1 MEDEGMMKDAP
12 RKTQLWRV
20 DHNSTFYFKRT
31 PSPTSSSPTGSS
43 VRRQRISL
51 RFCTTSNREW
61 WDTTDDEREDSEH
74 LGLVAT
80 AAEGGENLAD
90 GLQRFDNAAE
100 RNAGTVGK
108 DAAGIVPG
116 GGGWFVRD
124 YAKDVA
130 EEAFDQGDESVEA
143 AGDDLENDEHHGV
156 RQPTEVVS
164 SLRLLLL
171 LLRRIH
177 SPQPRS
183 EVRNRRR
190 WTTSDGNPVDRH
202 GSSDWIGRETGGRW
216 PATTH
221 LHQPRKKPTLGRTA
235 IERRSNP
242 STLPLTLKWQRI
254 GNDCTNFK
262 ERHFLG

>member
-1 MEDEGMMKDAP
+1 MEARIRLAIKDLGEMEDEGMMEDAP

-20 DHNSTFYFKRT
+20 GHNSTFYFKRT

-51 RFCTTSNREW
+51 RFFTTSNREW

-100 RNAGTVGK
+100 HNAGTVGE
-108 DAAGIVPG
+108 DAAGIAPG

-124 YAKDVA
+124 YAIDVA
-130 EEAFDQGDESVEA
+130 EEAFDQGDEHVEA
-143 AGDDLENDEHHGV
+143 AGDDLENDEQHGFW
-156 RQPTEVVS
+156 QPTEVVN

-171 LLRRIH
+171 LHRIH

-183 EVRNRRR
+183 EARNRRR
-190 WTTSDGNPVDRH
+190 WTTSDGNPFDRE
-202 GSSDWIGRETGGRW
+202 DR
-216 PATTH
+216 
-221 LHQPRKKPTLGRTA
+221 A
-235 IERRSNP
+235 IA
-242 STLPLTLKWQRI
+242 
-254 GNDCTNFK
+254 
-262 ERHFLG
+262 